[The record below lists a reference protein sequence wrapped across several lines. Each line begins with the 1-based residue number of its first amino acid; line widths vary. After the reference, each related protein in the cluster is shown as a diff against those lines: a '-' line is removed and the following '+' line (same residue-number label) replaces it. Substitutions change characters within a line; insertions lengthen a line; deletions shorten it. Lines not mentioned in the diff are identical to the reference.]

1 MNKLFFLLTILALAL
16 TACGGKSTEAPVP
29 QLQISDP
36 GKNIEVVAGNEFKI
50 IIESNPT
57 TGYHWELIGEL
68 DAGIVQFVSK
78 DYRADEPV
86 LIGSGGSDVWIF
98 KAVAAGETTITLG
111 YYPPSND
118 PVDPNQ
124 TVTFTVTVK

>member
-57 TGYHWELIGEL
+57 TGYQWELIGEL

-78 DYRADEPV
+78 DYRANEPV
-86 LIGSGGSDVWIF
+86 LIGSGGSDVWTF
-98 KAVAAGETTITLG
+98 KAVASGETTITLG

-118 PVDPNQ
+118 PVDPDQ